1 MYPPLDTKE
10 NSDRKESDDYNF
22 DMNDLIAQ
30 IETNLDICD
39 Q

>member
-1 MYPPLDTKE
+1 MDPPLDIEE
-10 NSDRKESDDYNF
+10 NSDRKEFDDYNF
-22 DMNDLIAQ
+22 DINDLIAQ